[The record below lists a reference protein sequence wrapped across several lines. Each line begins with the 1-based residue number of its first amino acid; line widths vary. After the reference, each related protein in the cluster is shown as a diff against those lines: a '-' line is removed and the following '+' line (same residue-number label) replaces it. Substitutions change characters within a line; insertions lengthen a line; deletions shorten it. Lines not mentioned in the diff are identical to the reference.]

1 MRNIKT
7 LWIVVVLMLTASTS
21 FAQRFA
27 YVDSEYILTHI
38 PEYVNA
44 QKQLDALSTTW
55 QKDIDAQFAEI
66 EEMYQAYQED
76 QAQLSD
82 DMRRR
87 REDMIVNK
95 EREVKELQ
103 RQKFGFEGDLFKE
116 RSRLIGPIQEKVT
129 KAIQAIAERQ
139 NLDVILDKGAETF
152 LYSNPK
158 IDKSDEVIVQ
168 LGYKP

>member
-1 MRNIKT
+1 MKIK
-7 LWIVVVLMLTASTS
+7 IAVLVALVCFTTANV
-21 FAQRFA
+21 FAQRLA
-27 YVDSEYILTHI
+27 YVDSEYILTKI

-44 QKQLDALSTTW
+44 QKQLDALSTSW
-55 QKDIDAQFAEI
+55 QKDVDAQYAEI
-66 EEMYQAYQED
+66 EKMYQAYQED
-76 QAQLSD
+76 QASMSE

-116 RSRLIGPIQEKVT
+116 RNRLIGPIET
-129 KAIQAIAERQ
+129 RLAKAIQAIAERQ
-139 NLDVILDKGAETF
+139 NLDVVLDKAAETF

-158 IDKSDEVIVQ
+158 IDKSNEVLTE

>member
-1 MRNIKT
+1 MKIK
-7 LWIVVVLMLTASTS
+7 IAVLVALVCLTTANV
-21 FAQRFA
+21 FAQRLA
-27 YVDSEYILTHI
+27 YVDSEYILTKI

-44 QKQLDALSTTW
+44 QKQLDALSTNW
-55 QKDIDAQFAEI
+55 QKEVDAQYAEI
-66 EEMYQAYQED
+66 EKMYQAYQED
-76 QAQLSD
+76 QASMSE

-103 RQKFGFEGDLFKE
+103 RQRFGFEGDLFKE
-116 RSRLIGPIQEKVT
+116 RNRLVGPIEARLA

-139 NLDVILDKGAETF
+139 NLDVVLDKAAETF

-158 IDKSDEVIVQ
+158 IDRSNEVLTE